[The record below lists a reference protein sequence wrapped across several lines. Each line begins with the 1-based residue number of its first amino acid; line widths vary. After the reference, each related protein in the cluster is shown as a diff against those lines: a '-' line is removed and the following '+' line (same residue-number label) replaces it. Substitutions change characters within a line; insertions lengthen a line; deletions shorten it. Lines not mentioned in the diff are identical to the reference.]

1 MDFKWGNGIQFRFMR
16 LHGKNATPLPTR
28 TPENL
33 SQYGVGRGGGERR
46 RQRKGGV
53 ALFKKPSE
61 PSDYVA
67 MTDSASEN
75 GMVRGPKR
83 AAAKR

>member
-33 SQYGVGRGGGERR
+33 SQYGVRGGERR

-53 ALFKKPSE
+53 APFKKPSE